1 MSRVIVV
8 GAGLSGLACA
18 RRLGE
23 LRPELDVQVV
33 DKGRGVGGRMATR
46 RMGDARFD
54 HGAQFFT
61 TRSNDFSALIADAVA
76 AGAVV
81 EWTRGFEAD
90 PDGYPRWC
98 GAQGMTSLAKWMVS
112 SADLDVDLGTT
123 MVDLREHPAAA
134 YVVTA
139 PIPQAMA
146 ILSFSHMLPPPPT
159 AAELAALEYKPTIAV
174 MVKLAGSPQGFAD
187 HGGVQLADH
196 PSLGFIADNERKG
209 VSPVPAVTIHLSNAL
224 SGELWVEPDEVVVAR
239 ALAETAAF
247 VELGEL
253 LETQVQRWRYAG
265 PVECHPERTVSWTAG
280 PAGSGPLVAMAGEMF
295 GGPKVEGAYLSGCAA
310 AVSVAAALD

>member
-23 LRPELDVQVV
+23 LRPDLDVQVV

-61 TRSNDFSALIADAVA
+61 TRSADFSSLIADAVG

-81 EWTRGFEAD
+81 EWSRGFEAE

-98 GAQGMTSLAKWMVS
+98 GADGMTSLAKWMVA
-112 SADLDVDLGTT
+112 SADLDVDLGNTV
-123 MVDLREHPAAA
+123 VDLREDPADAF
-134 YVVTA
+134 VITA

-146 ILSFSHMLPPPPT
+146 VLSFSHFLPPPPM
-159 AAELAALEYKPTIAV
+159 AAELAALTYKPTIAI
-174 MVKLAGSPQGFAD
+174 MVRLDASPSGFAD

-196 PSLGFIADNERKG
+196 PALGFIADNERKG

-224 SGELWVEPDEVVVAR
+224 SGELWTSTDEVVLAR
-239 ALAETAAF
+239 ALTEAAAF
-247 VELGEL
+247 VELGEPA
-253 LETQVQRWRYAG
+253 ETQIQRWRYAG
-265 PVECHPERTVSWTAG
+265 PVDCQRERTVSWTAG
-280 PAGSGPLVAMAGEMF
+280 PGGAGPVIALAGEIF

-310 AVSVAAALD
+310 AESVAAALA